1 MQHKQTSPFS
11 SVNLSEKSWSNIL
24 LVICT
29 LPSLLQKNTI
39 SGGGGNASCTYTAYT
54 VA

>member
-11 SVNLSEKSWSNIL
+11 SVNLLEKSWSNIL

-29 LPSLLQKNTI
+29 LSFLLQKNPI
-39 SGGGGNASCTYTAYT
+39 SDAGGDFP
-54 VA
+54 